1 MSKPITIICE
11 VDGKAIKTD
20 TQAISRSEFF
30 KDLLKQFPDETEFKI
45 PQVRGETLELIVEWM
60 EKHRE
65 EEPKEAPEI
74 MEGCKMEEVFGEWE
88 DKFMTKVHN
97 KSWDHLFRFLNACNF
112 LNMEPL
118 SKLGVCK
125 LVTLTEGFSAADI
138 KKLFKIEDDAT
149 EEDLKKIEEE
159 VEKELEEERKKEEEE
174 ELKREEEERLE
185 EERQKELAE
194 KEEKEGK
201 ESKTEG
207 DRKEC

>member
-1 MSKPITIICE
+1 MSKPITIVCE
-11 VDGKAIKTD
+11 MDGKSIKTD
-20 TQAISRSEFF
+20 SKAIERSEFF
-30 KDLLKQFPDETEFKI
+30 KDLLKQFPEDEEFKI
-45 PQVRGETLELIVEWM
+45 PQIRGETLELIVEWL
-60 EKHRE
+60 EKHKT

-74 MEGCKMEEVFGEWE
+74 MEGCKMDEVFGEWE

-112 LNMEPL
+112 LNIEAL

-138 KKLFKIEDDAT
+138 KKLFKIEDDCT
-149 EEDLKKIEEE
+149 DDDIKKIEEE

-174 ELKREEEERLE
+174 ELKREEEERKQE
-185 EERQKELAE
+185 EKE
-194 KEEKEGK
+194 KEEKEKLENIGK
-201 ESKTEG
+201 DEG